1 MTKYIPIKQDG
12 EIIAIAFIGFDIEN
26 NLKELNQTISDKK
39 IGKTGYYY
47 IINSNEQ
54 DKDYGNFI

>member
-12 EIIAIAFIGFDIEN
+12 EVIAIAFIGSDISKDLD
-26 NLKELNQTISDKK
+26 NLTQTISSKV

-47 IINSNEQ
+47 IVNSNE
-54 DKDYGNFI
+54 KDSNMVIL